1 MSYNIIFFLMLFTR
15 IYLLL
20 KYDDGSFHSPKE
32 VGALSAAG
40 GGLWGAAGL
49 LCGCVDN
56 VIHNRPS
63 KILKRRSVGP
73 QK

>member
-1 MSYNIIFFLMLFTR
+1 MSYNIMFFLMLF

-20 KYDDGSFHSPKE
+20 KHDDGSFHSPKE

-49 LCGCVDN
+49 LCGCVDIH
-56 VIHNRPS
+56 IHNRPR
-63 KILKRRSVGP
+63 KF
-73 QK
+73 

>member
-1 MSYNIIFFLMLFTR
+1 MIFFLMLFTR

-40 GGLWGAAGL
+40 GGLWGAAGFWRMRSIR
-49 LCGCVDN
+49 
-56 VIHNRPS
+56 IHNRPR
-63 KILKRRSVGP
+63 KF
-73 QK
+73 

>member
-32 VGALSAAG
+32 VGAFTCCW
-40 GGLWGAAGL
+40 WGAAGL
-49 LCGCVDN
+49 LRGACRTS
-56 VIHNRPS
+56 NRPS